1 MAYEFVQ
8 LLLKPFYRRF
18 LPHSLVLQL
27 QVRRSSSV
35 RAYYELMKP
44 RIVYLLDFTA
54 VMAFLVAASN
64 INVVRL
70 VVVVVAGTLAS
81 GGAGALNCYIDR
93 DVDRTMGRT
102 SWRPIPQG
110 EISPVRALFFGLGLI
125 GIGAVISALF
135 LPLLGASY
143 EGCWRLFEGGNTH
156 AARCGR
162 GEEDGA
168 VYCPQHLLTCSS
180 ISSFCSSLLG
190 RIWNYLSS
198 DCWSTGSRHDSSR
211 PQT

>member
-1 MAYEFVQ
+1 M
-8 LLLKPFYRRF
+8 
-18 LPHSLVLQL
+18 

-70 VVVVVAGTLAS
+70 VAVVVAGTLAS

-102 SWRPIPQG
+102 SW
-110 EISPVRALFFGLGLI
+110 E
-125 GIGAVISALF
+125 
-135 LPLLGASY
+135 
-143 EGCWRLFEGGNTH
+143 TH
-156 AARCGR
+156 
-162 GEEDGA
+162 
-168 VYCPQHLLTCSS
+168 
-180 ISSFCSSLLG
+180 
-190 RIWNYLSS
+190 
-198 DCWSTGSRHDSSR
+198 SSR
-211 PQT
+211 RDSLQSARSYLALDSLA